1 MKIEQYLKEKKTLIE
16 QALEKYLPPKEQSP
30 SLIHQALHYSVFS
43 GGKRLRPILV
53 LAAAEAVDGDL
64 EGLLPAACAIECI
77 HTYSLIH
84 DDLPAMDNDD
94 FRRGKPTC
102 HKVFGEGIAILAGDA
117 LLTYAFQLLSSVAM
131 KLAGTEL
138 RVLQVIQ
145 EVSNAC
151 GTTGLIGGQVLDPQ
165 SENQIVD
172 EDTLRFIH
180 RKKTG
185 ALFAASVRT
194 GALLAGANQEQLEDL
209 TKYADY
215 LGLAF
220 QITDD
225 ILDIEGEASILG
237 KPTGSDLR
245 NRKATYPHLLGLDRS
260 RSLVQECIEKALQ
273 SIASFDRKADPLREL
288 VSYIGG
294 RSN

>member
-1 MKIEQYLKEKKTLIE
+1 M
-16 QALEKYLPPKEQSP
+16 
-30 SLIHQALHYSVFS
+30 
-43 GGKRLRPILV
+43 
-53 LAAAEAVDGDL
+53 
-64 EGLLPAACAIECI
+64 
-77 HTYSLIH
+77 
-84 DDLPAMDNDD
+84 
-94 FRRGKPTC
+94 
-102 HKVFGEGIAILAGDA
+102 AGDA

-138 RVLQVIQ
+138 RVLRDQ

-151 GTTGLIGGQVLDPQ
+151 GTTGLIGGQVLDLQ

-185 ALFAASVRT
+185 ALFAASVHT

-273 SIASFDRKADPLREL
+273 SIASFDRKRTLKGIGQLHRREKQL
-288 VSYIGG
+288 VGQGKKCLNIINVNQIKRSFSG
-294 RSN
+294 RSGKSCLLIFIRLPLAFNWFQC

>member
-1 MKIEQYLKEKKTLIE
+1 MFFRWEK
-16 QALEKYLPPKEQSP
+16 
-30 SLIHQALHYSVFS
+30 
-43 GGKRLRPILV
+43 LRPILV
-53 LAAAEAVDGDL
+53 LAAAEAVDGVWKGCL
-64 EGLLPAACAIECI
+64 RPVLLNI

-94 FRRGKPTC
+94 FRRENPPAIKFWRRNC
-102 HKVFGEGIAILAGDA
+102 HLGRRCSFNLRFSIAEQRSHEAGW
-117 LLTYAFQLLSSVAM
+117 Y
-131 KLAGTEL
+131 GL

-151 GTTGLIGGQVLDPQ
+151 GTTGLIGGQVLDLQ